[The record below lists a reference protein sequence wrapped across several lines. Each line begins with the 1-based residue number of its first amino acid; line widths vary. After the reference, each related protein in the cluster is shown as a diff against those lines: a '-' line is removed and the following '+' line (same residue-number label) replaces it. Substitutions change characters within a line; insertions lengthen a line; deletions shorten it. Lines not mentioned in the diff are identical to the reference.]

1 MSETAIIQPTVAV
14 LPGGPVVGSI
24 RPPGSKSLTNRALIC
39 AAFADGESQLTG
51 ALRSDDT
58 EVMIVALSSIGVAI
72 KESDGGR
79 VIDVTGISRCDS
91 KSLSEKGSDPLR
103 RGQKTIEIDSLPK
116 GQTPFRIGS
125 KSAVERASRM
135 HELFIGNSGT
145 TIRFLTAAL
154 SALGGN
160 YRLVGVPRMHQRPIG
175 DLVNALK
182 PVCEGTIECES
193 IGGCPPVSIQTSGW
207 TQSQMRVAGTVSS
220 QYLSGLMMAAP
231 ISGRQCEIV
240 VSGELVSRPYVE
252 MTAQII
258 RDFGV
263 EVELIDA
270 TDRGDQTLSCRID
283 GRSGYRG
290 RQYAIEPDASAASY
304 FWAAAAI
311 TGGEVTVLG
320 LSAKALQGDVGFVD
334 CLEQMGC
341 RVNRQSD
348 RITVA
353 GPRQLRGI
361 DVDMNAI
368 SDTVQT
374 LSVVALFADGPTTIR
389 GVAHNRFKETDRIG
403 DLARELR
410 KMGAEIIETDDGL
423 SINPANVPCQ
433 TESDRIDSVPTAIL
447 DTYDD
452 HRMAMSLALAGL
464 RLPDV
469 RIRNPACTAKTYPE
483 YFADLEALIGRPHRW
498 SAE

>member
-1 MSETAIIQPTVAV
+1 VPSSKLPKHRRKKAEEYRLFETSILQPTVAV
-14 LPGGPVVGSI
+14 MPGGPVVGSI

-39 AAFADGESQLTG
+39 AAFADGRSRLTG

-58 EVMIVALSSIGVAI
+58 EVMVAALSRIGVAI
-72 KESDGGR
+72 TESDGGR
-79 VIDVTGISRCDS
+79 VIDISD
-91 KSLSEKGSDPLR
+91 
-103 RGQKTIEIDSLPK
+103 TYLP
-116 GQTPFRIGS
+116 
-125 KSAVERASRM
+125 ERAGGM

-154 SALGGN
+154 SAIGGQF
-160 YRLVGVPRMHQRPIG
+160 RLVGVPRMHQRPIG
-175 DLVNALK
+175 DLVDALK
-182 PVCEGTIECES
+182 PVCAGTIRCES
-193 IGGCPPVSIQTSGW
+193 AGGCPPVSIQTSGW
-207 TQSQMRVAGTVSS
+207 TNSQLRVAGSVSS

-231 ISGRQCEIV
+231 ISRRQCEIV

-263 EVELIDA
+263 EVELVDQADA
-270 TDRGDQTLSCRID
+270 AGRSLLCRID
-283 GRSGYRG
+283 GRPGYRG

-320 LSAKALQGDVGFVD
+320 LSADALQGDVRFVD
-334 CLEQMGC
+334 CLQQMGC
-341 RVNRQSD
+341 RVDRQSD

-353 GPRQLRGI
+353 GPQRLRGI
-361 DVDMNAI
+361 DVDMNSI

-374 LSVVALFADGPTTIR
+374 LGVVALFADGPTTIR

-410 KMGAEIIETDDGL
+410 KLGAEIVETEDGL
-423 SINPANVPCQ
+423 LIDPANVPSQ
-433 TESDRIDSVPTAIL
+433 TESDRIDSDPTAIL

-452 HRMAMSLALAGL
+452 HRMAMSLSLAGL

-483 YFADLEALIGRPHRW
+483 YFADLETLIARPHRW
-498 SAE
+498 RGQ

>member
-14 LPGGPVVGSI
+14 VPGGPVVGSI

-39 AAFADGESQLTG
+39 AAFADGQSQLTG

-58 EVMIVALSSIGVAI
+58 EVMVAALSSIGVTIA
-72 KESDGGR
+72 ESAGGR
-79 VIDVTGISRCDS
+79 VVDVTG
-91 KSLSEKGSDPLR
+91 
-103 RGQKTIEIDSLPK
+103 
-116 GQTPFRIGS
+116 
-125 KSAVERASRM
+125 ASRTDSTSAIDRAGQFR
-135 HELFIGNSGT
+135 ELFIGNSGT
-145 TIRFLTAAL
+145 SIRFLTAAL
-154 SALGGN
+154 SALGGD

-175 DLVNALK
+175 DLVDALK
-182 PVCEGTIECES
+182 PICDGTIDCEND
-193 IGGCPPVSIQTSGW
+193 GGCPPVRIQTTGW
-207 TQSQMRVAGTVSS
+207 TKSQIRVAGSVSS
-220 QYLSGLMMAAP
+220 QYLSGLMMAVP

-240 VSGELVSRPYVE
+240 VVGELVSRPYVE

-263 EVELIDA
+263 EVEWIDGL
-270 TDRGDQTLSCRID
+270 DGGQQTLSCRID

-320 LSAKALQGDVGFVD
+320 LSADALQGDVGFVD
-334 CLEQMGC
+334 CLQQMGC
-341 RVNRQSD
+341 RVDRQSD
-348 RITVA
+348 QITVA
-353 GPRQLRGI
+353 GPERLRGI
-361 DVDMNAI
+361 DVDMNSI

-410 KMGAEIIETDDGL
+410 KLGATVIETDDGL
-423 SINPANVPCQ
+423 SIQPG
-433 TESDRIDSVPTAIL
+433 DSKPTATL

-452 HRMAMSLALAGL
+452 HRMAMSLSLAGL
-464 RLPDV
+464 RMPDV

-483 YFADLEALIGRPHRW
+483 YFADLEHLIGRPHQWRG
-498 SAE
+498 E

>member
-1 MSETAIIQPTVAV
+1 MSEAVINQPTVAV
-14 LPGGPVVGSI
+14 VPGGPVVGSI

-39 AAFADGESQLTG
+39 AAFAEGSSQLTG

-58 EVMIVALSSIGVAI
+58 EVMVAALSKIGVSI
-72 KESDGGR
+72 TESVGGS
-79 VIDVTGISRCDS
+79 VIDVTGVSRSNLEAPNDR
-91 KSLSEKGSDPLR
+91 KSQPNGPL
-103 RGQKTIEIDSLPK
+103 
-116 GQTPFRIGS
+116 
-125 KSAVERASRM
+125 
-135 HELFIGNSGT
+135 ELFIGNSGT

-154 SALGGN
+154 SALGGDF
-160 YRLVGVPRMHQRPIG
+160 RLVGVPRMHQRPIG
-175 DLVNALK
+175 DLVDALK
-182 PVCEGTIECES
+182 PVCAGSVACES
-193 IGGCPPVSIQTSGW
+193 DGGCPPVRIQTSGW
-207 TQSQMRVAGTVSS
+207 TKSQMRVAGSVSS

-231 ISGRQCEIV
+231 ISGRQCEVV

-252 MTAQII
+252 MTAEII
-258 RDFGV
+258 RDFGA

-270 TDRGDQTLSCRID
+270 VDGDVPSLLCRID
-283 GRSGYRG
+283 GRSGYHG
-290 RQYAIEPDASAASY
+290 RQYTIEPDASAASY

-311 TGGEVTVLG
+311 TGGEVTVQG
-320 LSAKALQGDVGFVD
+320 LSADALQGDVGFVD

-341 RVNRQSD
+341 RVDRQSD
-348 RITVA
+348 RITVF
-353 GPRQLRGI
+353 GPEKLRGI
-361 DVDMNAI
+361 DIDMNSI

-374 LSVVALFADGPTTIR
+374 LSVVALFAEGPTTIR

-410 KMGAEIIETDDGL
+410 KLGAEIVETADGL
-423 SINPANVPCQ
+423 SICPANVPKPERTAKGPSQ
-433 TESDRIDSVPTAIL
+433 PTAIL

-483 YFADLEALIGRPHRW
+483 YFADLETLIGRPHRW
-498 SAE
+498 RGE

>member
-14 LPGGPVVGSI
+14 VPGGPVVGSI

-39 AAFADGESQLTG
+39 AAFADGQSQLTG

-58 EVMIVALSSIGVAI
+58 EVMVAALSSIGVVIA
-72 KESDGGR
+72 ESDGGR
-79 VIDVTGISRCDS
+79 VIDVTGKSSRDVNPAV
-91 KSLSEKGSDPLR
+91 GS
-103 RGQKTIEIDSLPK
+103 
-116 GQTPFRIGS
+116 
-125 KSAVERASRM
+125 VASV
-135 HELFIGNSGT
+135 HDLFIGNSGT

-154 SALGGN
+154 SALGGD
-160 YRLVGVPRMHQRPIG
+160 YRMFGVPRMHQRPIG
-175 DLVNALK
+175 DLVDALI
-182 PVCEGTIECES
+182 PICDGTIECES
-193 IGGCPPVSIQTSGW
+193 EGGCPPVRIQTSGW
-207 TQSQMRVAGTVSS
+207 KKSQIRVAGSVSS
-220 QYLSGLMMAAP
+220 QYLSGLMMAVP

-263 EVELIDA
+263 DVELIDA
-270 TDRGDQTLSCRID
+270 AENGTQTLSCRID
-283 GRSGYRG
+283 GRSGYRE
-290 RQYAIEPDASAASY
+290 RRYAIEPDASAASY

-320 LSAKALQGDVGFVD
+320 LSADALQGDVGFVD
-334 CLEQMGC
+334 CLQQMGC
-341 RVNRQSD
+341 RVDRQD
-348 RITVA
+348 DQITVA
-353 GPRQLRGI
+353 GPEKLRGI
-361 DVDMNAI
+361 DVDMNSI

-374 LSVVALFADGPTTIR
+374 LSVVALFAEGPTTIR

-410 KMGAEIIETDDGL
+410 KLGATVIETDDGL
-423 SINPANVPCQ
+423 SIQPGDYEP
-433 TESDRIDSVPTAIL
+433 SAIL

-452 HRMAMSLALAGL
+452 HRMAMSLSLAGL
-464 RLPDV
+464 RMPDV

-483 YFADLEALIGRPHRW
+483 YFADLENLIGRPHRW
-498 SAE
+498 RGQ